1 MRALDALISLG
12 ISARLEAAS
21 LSLLGQAFQRRNTS
35 RNLNSTANNID
46 SNIDSNIVPSQ
57 PDPLVLF
64 VIPTLFVRPLVD
76 RYLHIVEYPDMGA
89 ATSPAPNT
97 RPS

>member
-1 MRALDALISLG
+1 
-12 ISARLEAAS
+12 
-21 LSLLGQAFQRRNTS
+21 LSLLGQAFQRGNTS

-46 SNIDSNIVPSQ
+46 SNIDSNIVLSRPV
-57 PDPLVLF
+57 PLVLF
-64 VIPTLFVRPLVD
+64 IIPTLSIRPLVD

-97 RPS
+97 RPT